1 MSNPGISDEEWNLVL
16 EVAQHLGEG
25 TVRGIA
31 MDSTDGLVRG
41 MDVLNTGAPI
51 QMPVGEECLG
61 RILNVVGA
69 PADGGPPVAAK
80 SSAPFTVS
88 LLPLWSRARKQRCS
102 RRESRSSTFSLHTE
116 RAERLVSSAEP
127 VWARPFSLWNSSTT
141 LLRPTVVC
149 LASLVL
155 ASEPEKGT
163 TCSSK

>member
-1 MSNPGISDEEWNLVL
+1 MAVLDAGHMRGTNARKYWKSLLPEDAMAEAQNGRITQVIGPVVDVEFPAAQLPPILTALKVSNPGISDEEWNLVL

-80 SSAPFTVS
+80 SSRVM
-88 LLPLWSRARKQRCS
+88 R
-102 RRESRSSTFSLHTE
+102 
-116 RAERLVSSAEP
+116 
-127 VWARPFSLWNSSTT
+127 
-141 LLRPTVVC
+141 
-149 LASLVL
+149 
-155 ASEPEKGT
+155 
-163 TCSSK
+163 